1 MYIRTYQ
8 LEAARQKKD
17 EGNTAVKKKDLTNAA
32 RLYTSAL
39 KVLPEGDKEE
49 SYLM

>member
-1 MYIRTYQ
+1 
-8 LEAARQKKD
+8 
-17 EGNTAVKKKDLTNAA
+17 VKKKDFTNAA

-39 KVLPEGDKEE
+39 KLLPEGDKEE